1 MGKYINQTSNGG
13 AGSSAKSK
21 CDSILADGA
30 TEIPAPTEFVPN
42 LVCVVDN
49 GLFGAA
55 AHAYSEDEMN
65 VFLRPDGRP
74 KRWFIWDKVE
84 QFAN

>member
-1 MGKYINQTSNGG
+1 MGKYVNQTTNGG
-13 AGSSAKSK
+13 TGSSASSK
-21 CDSILADGA
+21 CNAILGDGGK
-30 TEIPAPTEFVPN
+30 EISAPTEFQPN

-49 GLFGAA
+49 GMFGAA
-55 AHAYSEDEMN
+55 AYAYSEDEMR

-84 QFAN
+84 QFAD